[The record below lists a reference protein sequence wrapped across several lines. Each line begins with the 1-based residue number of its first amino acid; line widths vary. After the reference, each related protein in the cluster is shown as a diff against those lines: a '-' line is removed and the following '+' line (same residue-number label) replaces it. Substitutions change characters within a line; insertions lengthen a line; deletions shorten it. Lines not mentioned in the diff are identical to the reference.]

1 MCECSFPTFPQH
13 FPLLLPSM
21 RQTWAAIASA
31 PVKLNFLCVLTV
43 FDAHFVMFF
52 FSTSLSLFKV
62 GVKRVKGRG
71 LYCTA
76 GKEMQISAARSHQA
90 KLLSPLCL
98 SLDLE
103 PFAAIVWQFFNNF
116 PTDCSVCPAPAS
128 SLLSVSRLPRAVLLL
143 CSLHLSHAFAK
154 SMQHFFALYIV

>member
-1 MCECSFPTFPQH
+1 M
-13 FPLLLPSM
+13 LLPSM

-62 GVKRVKGRG
+62 GVKRVKGSG

-98 SLDLE
+98 SLDIE

-116 PTDCSVCPAPAS
+116 PTDCSVCPATLPS
-128 SLLSVSRLPRAVLLL
+128 PSLPLLCISPAVLLL

-154 SMQHFFALYIV
+154 SMQHFFVLYIV